1 MKLGIF
7 LQTQWNP
14 GDDIEEGIAG
24 LTRQAVLAD
33 ELGYDSAWLPHHYM
47 SAPFASLQPGPMLG
61 LLAAETKNIRLGT
74 GVYLLPFTHP
84 VVLADEMP
92 SAAWISNGR

>member
-33 ELGYDSAWLPHHYM
+33 ELGYDSAWLPQHYL
-47 SAPFASLQPGPMLG
+47 SAPFASL
-61 LLAAETKNIRLGT
+61 
-74 GVYLLPFTHP
+74 
-84 VVLADEMP
+84 
-92 SAAWISNGR
+92 